1 MYKIAVDLGYGFVK
15 GLNEEG
21 EIILFPSVVGTAHSR
36 ELKNLFGPSSG
47 ERLRN
52 LHVHIREGDLEGEY
66 FVGELAQQES
76 RAKSYAFAANKIWHE
91 NSIVALATAAALL
104 AGGKEEILLVTGL
117 PFQFYKSQRC
127 QFENF
132 LKMFDAE
139 VIFKGEQEVPFRV
152 RFARAAVFPQAAGAV
167 YQAVAEHPELKEY
180 PGSTIAVVD
189 IGYKTTDYIAVRI
202 GIPLQTLEQLSGTIE
217 LGTSY
222 LHRAFAERFFQKTGS
237 QVDIAAAAHYVHSGG
252 RFYYDGQ
259 EYDLGEF
266 LASAR
271 REMAKIIKD
280 ELIACWG
287 DSYRQFRALF
297 LAGGGALELAEYF
310 QREFPMALV
319 VRESQLA
326 NVRGFLFY
334 AGLLERKIKSGIK

>member
-1 MYKIAVDLGYGFVK
+1 MYKIAVDLGYGFIK

-21 EIILFPSVVGTAHSR
+21 EKILFPSVVGTAHSR
-36 ELKNLFGPSSG
+36 ELKNLFGPTSYD
-47 ERLRN
+47 RLKN
-52 LHVHIREGDLEGEY
+52 LHVYIREGDLEGEF
-66 FVGELAQQES
+66 FVGELAQES
-76 RAKSYAFAANKIWHE
+76 RARSYAFAANKIWHE
-91 NSIVALATAAALL
+91 NTIVALATAAALL

-117 PFQFYKSQRC
+117 PFQFYKSQRRE
-127 QFENF
+127 FENF

-139 VIFKGEQEVPFRV
+139 VIFKGEKELPFRV

-167 YQAVAEHPELKEY
+167 YQAVAEHPELKESL
-180 PGSTIAVVD
+180 GSVMAVVD

-202 GIPLQTLEQLSGTIE
+202 GIPLQTHEQLSGTIE

-237 QVDIAAAAHYVHSGG
+237 QVDAATAAHYVHSGG

-259 EYDLGEF
+259 EHDLGEF

-271 REMAKIIKD
+271 REMARIIKD

-297 LAGGGALELAEYF
+297 LAGGGALELADYF
-310 QREFPMALV
+310 LREFPMAHV
-319 VRESQLA
+319 VKESQLA
-326 NVRGFLFY
+326 NARGFLFY
-334 AGLLERKIKSGIK
+334 AGLLERKISSGVK